1 MRVPLPARRSNQ
13 SLIKGISPDY
23 SLEGLMLK
31 LKLQHFGHLTPRAN
45 SLVKIH
51 TQERLK
57 AKEKRAAQ
65 DEIVR

>member
-1 MRVPLPARRSNQ
+1 
-13 SLIKGISPDY
+13 
-23 SLEGLMLK
+23 MLK

-51 TQERLK
+51 IQDRLK